1 MNKLT
6 LDETLSYL
14 ALEIS
19 RRELEDITP
28 RIKTNRSE
36 GCPLMFRYVDFVGY
50 YENYS
55 FLYGTR
61 ENNFES
67 IRGTD
72 ELNLFLDKNLSSD
85 YSAVKKLYDVFLDQ
99 EQNALKRLVSDIEKM
114 IEKKEFDIIV
124 QSLFWRT
131 SKYVGENLS
140 FYNIGI
146 SLNDIPLLPKDK
158 IDNPRAY
165 LSSINEEV
173 TEKLTDILY
182 DAINFF
188 MTDFNTQETDLL
200 KTEEENIKQVINNYY
215 FNHHFNH
222 HSLTN
227 K

>member
-6 LDETLSYL
+6 LDDTLSYL

-19 RRELEDITP
+19 RRELEDVKP
-28 RIKTNRSE
+28 RIKTSRSE

-55 FLYGTR
+55 FLYGAR

-99 EQNALKRLVSDIEKM
+99 EQNALRRLVCDIEKM
-114 IEKKEFDIIV
+114 IEKKEFDMIV
-124 QSLFWRT
+124 HSLFWRE
-131 SKYVGENLS
+131 SKYVGEKLS

-146 SLNDIPLLPKDK
+146 NLNDIPLLPKDK
-158 IDNPRAY
+158 IDKPSLY
-165 LSSINEEV
+165 LFAMNKEI

-182 DAINFF
+182 DAIGFF
-188 MTDFNTQETDLL
+188 MTDFNTQEIDLL
-200 KTEEENIKQVINNYY
+200 KPEEENIKRVINDYY
-215 FNHHFNH
+215 
-222 HSLTN
+222 LLAN

>member
-1 MNKLT
+1 MTKST

-19 RRELEDITP
+19 RRELEDLKP

-50 YENYS
+50 YKNYS

-72 ELNLFLDKNLSSD
+72 ELNLFLDNKLSRD

-99 EQNALKRLVSDIEKM
+99 EQNALRRLVSDIEKM
-114 IEKKEFDIIV
+114 IEKKEFDMIV
-124 QSLFWRT
+124 HGLFWRE
-131 SKYVGENLS
+131 SKYVGEKLS

-146 SLNDIPLLPKDK
+146 NLNDIPLLPKGK
-158 IDNPRAY
+158 IDKPSLY
-165 LSSINEEV
+165 LFAMNKDI

-182 DAINFF
+182 DAIDFF

-200 KTEEENIKQVINNYY
+200 KPEEENIKRVINDYY
-215 FNHHFNH
+215 
-222 HSLTN
+222 LLAN

>member
-6 LDETLSYL
+6 LDDTLSYL

-19 RRELEDITP
+19 RRELEDVKP

-55 FLYGTR
+55 FLYGAR

-99 EQNALKRLVSDIEKM
+99 EQNALRRLVCDIEKM
-114 IEKKEFDIIV
+114 IEKKEFDMIV
-124 QSLFWRT
+124 HSLFWRE
-131 SKYVGENLS
+131 SKYGIVTGKQ
-140 FYNIGI
+140 IG
-146 SLNDIPLLPKDK
+146 
-158 IDNPRAY
+158 RAH
-165 LSSINEEV
+165 V
-173 TEKLTDILY
+173 
-182 DAINFF
+182 
-188 MTDFNTQETDLL
+188 
-200 KTEEENIKQVINNYY
+200 
-215 FNHHFNH
+215 
-222 HSLTN
+222 
-227 K
+227 

>member
-19 RRELEDITP
+19 RRELEDIKP
-28 RIKTNRSE
+28 RVKTNRSE

-72 ELNLFLDKNLSSD
+72 ELNLFLDNKLNSD
-85 YSAVKKLYDVFLDQ
+85 YSVVQKLYDVFLDQ
-99 EQNALKRLVSDIEKM
+99 EQNALRRLVCDIEKM
-114 IEKKEFDIIV
+114 IEKKEFDMIV
-124 QSLFWRT
+124 HSLFWRE
-131 SKYVGENLS
+131 SKYAGEKLS

-158 IDNPRAY
+158 IDKPSLY
-165 LSSINEEV
+165 LFAMNKDIA
-173 TEKLTDILY
+173 EKLTDILY
-182 DAINFF
+182 DAIDFF

-200 KTEEENIKQVINNYY
+200 KPEEENIKKVISDYY
-215 FNHHFNH
+215 L
-222 HSLTN
+222 LTN

>member
-1 MNKLT
+1 MNKPT
-6 LDETLSYL
+6 LNQTLSYL

-19 RRELEDITP
+19 KQELEDVKP
-28 RIKTNRSE
+28 RIEINRSE
-36 GCPLMFRYVDFVGY
+36 GCPLLFRYVDFVGY

-55 FLYGTR
+55 FLCGNT

-67 IRGTD
+67 IRGTN
-72 ELNLFLDKNLSSD
+72 ELNLFFYSKLNND
-85 YSAVKKLYDVFLDQ
+85 YSAAQKLYDVFLDQ
-99 EQNALKRLVSDIEKM
+99 EQNALKRLVRDIEKM

-140 FYNIGI
+140 FYNIEI

-188 MTDFNTQETDLL
+188 MTDFNTEETDLL

-215 FNHHFNH
+215 
-222 HSLTN
+222 LLAN

>member
-1 MNKLT
+1 MSLSNKLT
-6 LDETLSYL
+6 LNQTLSYL
-14 ALEIS
+14 ALEVS

-61 ENNFES
+61 ENNFEN

-99 EQNALKRLVSDIEKM
+99 EQNALRRLVSDIEKM
-114 IEKKEFDIIV
+114 IEKKEFDMIV
-124 QSLFWRT
+124 HSLFWRE
-131 SKYVGENLS
+131 SKYIGEKLS

-158 IDNPRAY
+158 IDKPSLY
-165 LSSINEEV
+165 LFAMNKEI

-182 DAINFF
+182 DAIDFF
-188 MTDFNTQETDLL
+188 MTDFNTQEIDLL
-200 KTEEENIKQVINNYY
+200 KPEEENIKRVINDYY
-215 FNHHFNH
+215 
-222 HSLTN
+222 LLAN